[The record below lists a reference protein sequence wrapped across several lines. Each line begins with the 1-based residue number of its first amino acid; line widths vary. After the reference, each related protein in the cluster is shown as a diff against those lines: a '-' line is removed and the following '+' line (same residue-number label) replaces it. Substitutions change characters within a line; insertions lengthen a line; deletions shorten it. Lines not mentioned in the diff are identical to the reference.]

1 MRVLLTDRFCQHA
14 KSAQPQT
21 DYFDENVSGLA
32 LRVTKLGTKAWTFH
46 YTSGKR
52 RRLTLGRYPA
62 LSLAAAR
69 TAATEAGTAIAEG
82 RDPRAPGVMTVAV
95 LSEAYIRS
103 IQARGLRSA
112 GEIERRVRKDILP
125 IIGNVAIEVLHRRDV
140 TRVLDAKSAQ
150 PIAARRAFEDLRAMV
165 RWAVSRGD
173 LDHSPLDG
181 MKGPAISKIRE
192 RVLSEEEI
200 RTLWLALP
208 MALPK
213 AQQIIK
219 LCLVTGQRIGEVCG
233 LQRSELDLAKGLWS
247 LPGARTKNGHPHT
260 VPLSGLAIEIIEEA
274 LTHTPASAQ
283 SVFAL
288 SAPRVAESIKAAQ
301 SRIRLAQWTA
311 HDLRRTALT
320 QMAAL
325 GIPPIVRGH
334 VANHRTTTRAG
345 VTLGVYDQ
353 YSYDKEKREAL
364 ALWADRLRGI
374 IDGVASVVPLRS
386 KR

>member
-1 MRVLLTDRFCQHA
+1 
-14 KSAQPQT
+14 
-21 DYFDENVSGLA
+21 
-32 LRVTKLGTKAWTFH
+32 
-46 YTSGKR
+46 
-52 RRLTLGRYPA
+52 
-62 LSLAAAR
+62 
-69 TAATEAGTAIAEG
+69 
-82 RDPRAPGVMTVAV
+82 MTVAV